1 MKNKY
6 FNACASKMKL
16 RTREDAEVRA
26 RIKTIERERQQHVY
40 KCTFCDGW
48 HITGK
53 LRIKSP
59 ESQITASSAG
69 HGTQ

>member
-26 RIKTIERERQQHVY
+26 RIKTIEHERHS
-40 KCTFCDGW
+40 T
-48 HITGK
+48 
-53 LRIKSP
+53 
-59 ESQITASSAG
+59 
-69 HGTQ
+69 